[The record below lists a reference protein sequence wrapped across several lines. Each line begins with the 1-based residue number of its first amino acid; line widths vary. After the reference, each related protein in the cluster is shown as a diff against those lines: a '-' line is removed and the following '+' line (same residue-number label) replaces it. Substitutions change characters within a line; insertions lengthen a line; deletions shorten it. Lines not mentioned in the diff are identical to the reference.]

1 MVQSTTRTKKLLAKL
16 KYEPERKDALPLDGV
31 DSRNCSAIM
40 FRHFGRRKPVIKLC
54 LVLSKNARAFIIS
67 QNGLEGLI
75 DMAHNNV
82 HSWFYELIMS
92 EEFKK
97 DRLGF
102 LQKAEFER
110 MADQMATLKTT
121 EEKEELLSTSYFG
134 TYYTLLGDTGR
145 ESEIPELEDCSYE
158 DYTKYC
164 IKFQVDTYSML

>member
-1 MVQSTTRTKKLLAKL
+1 MGLIFNMVESTDTTEKLLAKL
-16 KYEPERKDALPLDGV
+16 QYEPERKDALPLDGV
-31 DSRNCSAIM
+31 HSRICSAII
-40 FRHFGRRKPVIKLC
+40 FHYFGRRKPVIKLC

-102 LQKAEFER
+102 LQQAEFECIV
-110 MADQMATLKTT
+110 DQMVALKTT
-121 EEKEELLSTSYFG
+121 EEKEELLRTSYFG
-134 TYYTLLGDTGR
+134 TY
-145 ESEIPELEDCSYE
+145 
-158 DYTKYC
+158 
-164 IKFQVDTYSML
+164 